1 MITRCTA
8 TESSRVARSRHTRG
22 IGSATLIVAVL
33 AATAAQA
40 STITGTVNTGN
51 NAANFSGD
59 SVTFA
64 GAPSSGPFPTTMTVG
79 EFDFS
84 VPSGQRVTAGSFS
97 GDFGSNSLASG
108 TSQARLFV
116 DGVQLA
122 LCDASCESA
131 SQSDD
136 VAWSYTLTASDLSA
150 LSTNALWLAGKAII
164 TATQLSASQV
174 VLDPTTVNLNVEPV
188 PLPGAL
194 FLFSSVLAPLFGF
207 ARRIRG
213 EAGK

>member
-1 MITRCTA
+1 
-8 TESSRVARSRHTRG
+8 
-22 IGSATLIVAVL
+22 LIVAIL

-40 STITGTVNTGN
+40 STISGTVNTGN
-51 NAANFSGD
+51 NAANVSSDSAAFS
-59 SVTFA
+59 S
-64 GAPSSGPFPTTMTVG
+64 APSNGPFTTMTVG

-84 VPSGQRVTAGSFS
+84 VPSGQAVTAGSFS
-97 GDFGSNSLASG
+97 GDFGSNIIGSA
-108 TSQARLFV
+108 TSQAKLFV

-122 LCDASCESA
+122 VCDANCEAASA
-131 SQSDD
+131 AND
-136 VAWSYTLTASDLSA
+136 VAWSYSLTASDLLT
-150 LSTNALWLAGKAII
+150 LSTNSLWLAGKAVI

-174 VLDPTTVNLNVEPV
+174 VLDPTTVSLNTAPV

-194 FLFSSVLAPLFGF
+194 LLFTSALAPLFGF